1 MLSRGLHEQIF
12 RGARVR
18 YSEAAVR
25 RSVEHLQ
32 RHELWGKETSA
43 LPDVELRLPRMY
55 GDNIDEH
62 FCLLAQKQS
71 LPYLEAAEEL
81 LRCRLPP
88 APPSWAWQL
97 GWTRY
102 GPDGRPEPVDFPR
115 DRAVVLDVEVCLAD
129 GHCPTLAVAVS
140 PHAWYSWCSRRLLE
154 QRYSWSSRL
163 SLADL
168 IPLESAAGAG
178 CAGRQDRPERVVVG
192 HNVAF
197 DRAFIKEQYL
207 IQGSRVRFLDTMSM
221 HMAISGLTGFQRSLW
236 MAAKHGKR
244 KGLQQVRQH
253 IKKTRSK
260 AEGPAVTAWDWVQ
273 VSSINNLADVHALYV
288 GGQPLEKEARE
299 LFVKGT
305 MADIRDHFQDLM
317 SYCARD
323 VQATHEVFQEQLPL
337 FMERCPHPVTF
348 AGMLEMGVS
357 YLPVNGN
364 WQRYLD
370 DAQGTYEE
378 LQKEMKKSL
387 MNLANDAC
395 QLLHGDRYRGQPR
408 GGDGAAPPPMGAGA
422 GPRRAGR
429 YKEDPW
435 LWDLEWDTQEFKQK
449 KPPRKKKD
457 QKVNEGEAPGA
468 GSVQDWQ
475 EGEHGELGG
484 DPGLEACSAPGL
496 PVPPPDPG
504 PPSEDEELRAAPE
517 GSALLQRLKDT
528 VTLQPKKLQ
537 HLPGHPGWYRK
548 LCLRLGDEGWVP
560 GPSLISLQMRV
571 TPKLMRLAW
580 DGFPLHYS
588 EKHGWGYLVP
598 GRQDNL
604 PAAPPGGEG
613 PVCPHRA
620 IEELCRQHRLEK
632 GREQPPQEQGVE
644 DELLVMDGSS
654 MWQKVT
660 LGGRGPPGVGG
671 GAGLSPTRPQT
682 PAVEE
687 LSQLEGDVGRAE
699 QSLVQEE
706 GGELLEADSRPSYH
720 HGNGPYNDVDV
731 PGCWFFK
738 LPHKASRDGNAN
750 NVGSPFAKDFLPR
763 MEDGTLRAAVG
774 RTHGTRALEINKM
787 ISFWRNAHKRISS
800 QMVVWL
806 KKGELPRAVTRHPDY
821 NEEDDY
827 GAILPQVVTAGT
839 ITRRAVEPT
848 WLTASNARA
857 DRVGSELK
865 AMVQVPPGYALVG
878 ADVDSQELWIA
889 AILGEAHFAGM
900 HGCTAFGWMT
910 LQGKKSNGTDLHSKT
925 AATVGISREHAKVF
939 NYGRIYGAG
948 QPFAERLLM
957 QFNHRLT
964 QEQAREKAQQMYAV
978 TKGIRRWVLPPGA
991 VGCVGTVS
999 PWVLPWVWDTPSW
1012 LVATQVSSER
1022 GGRVAGEGAGAG
1034 RGQGRRWLGVGPGRP
1049 PAPEGSCEEV
1059 RCSDPTWWLWDGGV
1073 RRGKAVGGGQR
1084 RDWDA
1089 PSVSQCVSSSRWLWG
1104 LPQTR
1109 RGCLRLPQTRLCP
1122 DRSRS
1127 KKKWDVVGHRV
1138 WAGGTESEMFNKLE
1152 SIALSASPQTPVL
1165 GCHISRALE
1174 PAVAKGEFLTSR
1186 VNWVVQSSAV
1196 DYLHLMLVSMKWLF
1210 EEFDISGRFCIS
1222 IHDEVRYLVQEQDRY
1237 RAALALQITNL
1248 LTRTLSASRCLPRV
1262 RSNLCRGLSG
1272 VLCMFAYK
1280 LGLQDLPQSV
1290 AFFSAVDVDRCLR
1303 KEVTMNCVT
1312 PSNPTGMEKKYGI
1325 PQGEA
1330 LDIYQLLEITK
1341 GSLEKK

>member
-1 MLSRGLHEQIF
+1 SQRRMNPLNIQMLSRNLHEQIF
-12 RGARVR
+12 RGAQVR
-18 YSEAAVR
+18 YSAADIQ

-32 RHELWGKETSA
+32 HHDLWGKETST
-43 LPDVELRLPRMY
+43 LPDVELQLPRMY

-62 FCLLAQKQS
+62 FRLLAQKQS
-71 LPYLEAAEEL
+71 LPYLEAASEL
-81 LRCRLPP
+81 LRCQLPP
-88 APPSWAWQL
+88 VPKQWAWQL

-102 GPDGRPEPVDFPR
+102 GPSGQAEAVDFPEE
-115 DRAVVLDVEVCLAD
+115 RAVVLDVEVCVAD

-154 QRYSWSSRL
+154 ERYSWSSNIT
-163 SLADL
+163 LADL
-168 IPLESAAGAG
+168 IPLESPAGAS
-178 CAGRQDRPERVVVG
+178 CAGKQDWPERVVVG

-197 DRAFIKEQYL
+197 DRSFIKEQYL

-236 MAAKHGKR
+236 MAAKQGKR
-244 KGLQQVRQH
+244 KGLQQVKEH
-253 IKKTRSK
+253 MKKTRSNM
-260 AEGPAVTAWDWVQ
+260 EGPTITSWDWVN
-273 VSSINNLADVHALYV
+273 VSSINNLVDVHALYV
-288 GGQPLEKEARE
+288 GGEPLKKEARE

-305 MADIRDHFQDLM
+305 MADIRSNFQDLM
-317 SYCARD
+317 LYCARD

-364 WQRYLD
+364 WKRYLD
-370 DAQGTYEE
+370 DAQGVYEE

-387 MNLANDAC
+387 MNLANEAC
-395 QLLHGDRYRGQPR
+395 QLLHEDRYK
-408 GGDGAAPPPMGAGA
+408 D
-422 GPRRAGR
+422 
-429 YKEDPW
+429 DPW

-449 KPPRKKKD
+449 KNLGKKKKG
-457 QKVNEGEAPGA
+457 QAENIKASVVAAGA
-468 GSVQDWQ
+468 DGSMQEWQ
-475 EGEHGELGG
+475 EVL
-484 DPGLEACSAPGL
+484 SAL
-496 PVPPPDPG
+496 PDPG
-504 PPSEDEELRAAPE
+504 PPGEDEELKAPASRVCLE
-517 GSALLQRLKDT
+517 RLKET
-528 VTLQPKKLQ
+528 VVLQPKRLQ

-548 LCLRLGDEGWVP
+548 LCPRLEDAEWVP

-604 PAAPPGGEG
+604 PEDPLELNGPP
-613 PVCPHRA
+613 CPHRV
-620 IEELCRQHRLEK
+620 IESLYRQHCLEK
-632 GREQPPQEQGVE
+632 GKEQPPGLDAAVE
-644 DELLVMDGSS
+644 EELVMDSS
-654 MWQKVT
+654 TMWQK
-660 LGGRGPPGVGG
+660 
-671 GAGLSPTRPQT
+671 
-682 PAVEE
+682 VEE
-687 LSQLEGDVGRAE
+687 LSQLEVDVEEKMSRE
-699 QSLVQEE
+699 DQSLAQVKEE
-706 GGELLEADSRPSYH
+706 WGGGLVLFLDFSFPFTLHCWLQGELYELCESVEAKSQPSYH
-720 HGNGPYNDVDV
+720 HGNGPYNDVNI

-738 LPHKASRDGNAN
+738 LPHKATLASPLLLKDGNDN
-750 NVGSPFAKDFLPR
+750 NVGSPFAKDFLPQ

-806 KKGELPRAVTRHPDY
+806 KKGELPRVVTRHPDY
-821 NEEDDY
+821 NEEDNY

-865 AMVQVPPGYALVG
+865 AMVQVPPGYSLVG

-889 AILGEAHFAGM
+889 AVLGEAHFAGM

-910 LQGKKSNGTDLHSKT
+910 LQGKKSNATDLHSKT
-925 AATVGISREHAKVF
+925 AATVGISREHAKVI

-964 QEQAREKAQQMYAV
+964 QQQAREKAQQMYAV
-978 TKGIRRWVLPPGA
+978 TKGVRRFHLSEDGE
-991 VGCVGTVS
+991 
-999 PWVLPWVWDTPSW
+999 W
-1012 LVATQVSSER
+1012 LVKQLDLAVDRAE
-1022 GGRVAGEGAGAG
+1022 
-1034 RGQGRRWLGVGPGRP
+1034 
-1049 PAPEGSCEEV
+1049 
-1059 RCSDPTWWLWDGGV
+1059 DG
-1073 RRGKAVGGGQR
+1073 
-1084 RDWDA
+1084 
-1089 PSVSQCVSSSRWLWG
+1089 SVSAQDVQRV
-1104 LPQTR
+1104 QR
-1109 RGCLRLPQTRLCP
+1109 EAIK
-1122 DRSRS
+1122 RSRK
-1127 KKKWDVVGHRV
+1127 KKKWDVVQHRV

-1152 SIALSASPQTPVL
+1152 SIALSQSPQTPVL

-1196 DYLHLMLVSMKWLF
+1196 DYLHLMLVAMKWLF
-1210 EEFDISGRFCIS
+1210 EEFDINGRFCIS
-1222 IHDEVRYLVQEQDRY
+1222 IHDEVRYLVQQQDRY

-1248 LTRTLSASRCLPRV
+1248 LTR
-1262 RSNLCRGLSG
+1262 
-1272 VLCMFAYK
+1272 CMFAYK

-1290 AFFSAVDVDRCLR
+1290 AFFSAVDVDQCLR

-1312 PSNPTGMEKKYGI
+1312 PSNPSGMEKKYGI

-1330 LDIYQLLEITK
+1330 LDIYQLIEITK
-1341 GSLEKK
+1341 GSLEK